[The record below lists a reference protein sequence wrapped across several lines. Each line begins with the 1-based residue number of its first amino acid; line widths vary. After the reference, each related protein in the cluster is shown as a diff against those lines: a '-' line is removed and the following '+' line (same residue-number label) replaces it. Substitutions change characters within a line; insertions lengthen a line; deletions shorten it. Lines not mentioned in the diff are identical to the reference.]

1 MSGRYSLDAWFDL
14 GKMAGSI
21 RGGMPLVDVGLLAIP
36 RFRRGV
42 LVGTLFFFTTAF
54 YFLFGI

>member
-1 MSGRYSLDAWFDL
+1 
-14 GKMAGSI
+14 MAGSI